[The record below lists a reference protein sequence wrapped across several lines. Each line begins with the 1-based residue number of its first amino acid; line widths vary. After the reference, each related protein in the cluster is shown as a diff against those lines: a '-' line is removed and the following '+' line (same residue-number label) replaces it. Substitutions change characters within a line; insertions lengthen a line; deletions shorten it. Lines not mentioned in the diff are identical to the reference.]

1 MVLERIG
8 MLDFGP
14 WTLSPRT
21 VGLRVIAIAVLAA
34 QIGFGP
40 AAYAADDSDSDAPAK
55 PSSQQEVA
63 GGSRIVA
70 QTSRLAGDEKR
81 TRFVVDIDR
90 NPAFV
95 VFALADPYRIVI
107 DLPETEFRFADDQG
121 RTGRGLVS
129 AYRYGLIGP
138 GKSRIVLDAE
148 GPVEV
153 DKAYVVDALDD
164 QPARLVV
171 DLISTT
177 RADFMATLAL
187 RPTRKTQDATP
198 PPDLGT
204 HEAVRPGAASEG
216 REIVVVIDPGHGGID
231 PGARSRNG
239 TLEKDV
245 VLAFSK
251 KLADVLGTSG
261 RYTVHMTRDHD
272 EFIPLGERVAFARD
286 RKASLLISV
295 HADSVSTGSVSGAT
309 VYTLSER
316 ASDAVAAALAEKEN
330 RSDAIAGVDLSEE
343 TDAVADILIDL
354 VQRETKNYAVFF
366 ARTLVGE
373 LKRQT
378 GVVKNPHRSAGFK
391 VLKAHDVP
399 SVLLELGYLTNPDDE
414 KDLLDAEWQEKVAQS
429 VASAVSDYFG
439 ERHAQAPD

>member
-1 MVLERIG
+1 MILQRIG
-8 MLDFGP
+8 LKEIA
-14 WTLSPRT
+14 PRPFA
-21 VGLRVIAIAVLAA
+21 LAAIALAMLAA
-34 QIGFGP
+34 QPGFAP
-40 AAYAADDSDSDAPAK
+40 AAVAAADSDDQAGVVAV
-55 PSSQQEVA
+55 SQQKVA
-63 GGSRIVA
+63 DGSRIVA
-70 QTSRLAGDEKR
+70 QASRLAGDEKR

-90 NPAFV
+90 NAAFV
-95 VFALADPYRIVI
+95 VFALADPYRVVI
-107 DLPETEFRFADDQG
+107 DLPETEFRFADGQG

-138 GKSRIVLDAE
+138 GKSRIVLDVG
-148 GPVEV
+148 GPVKV
-153 DKAYVVDALDD
+153 DKAYVVDAVDD

-171 DLISTT
+171 DLVSTT
-177 RADFMATLAL
+177 RADFMAALAL
-187 RPTRKTQDATP
+187 RPAAKTPKPAP
-198 PPDLGT
+198 PPALGT
-204 HEAVRPGAASEG
+204 HEAVRPGAAGEG

-231 PGARSRNG
+231 PGATSRKG

-251 KLADVLGTSG
+251 KLADVLGKSG

-272 EFIPLGERVAFARD
+272 EFIPLADRVSFAREH
-286 RKASLLISV
+286 KASLLISV
-295 HADSVSTGSVSGAT
+295 HADSVSAGSVSGAT

-373 LKRQT
+373 LKRHT

-414 KDLLDAEWQEKVAQS
+414 KHLLDAEWQEKVAQS
-429 VASAVSDYFG
+429 VASAVADYFG